1 MVFKKSFYNFLDV
14 SISILASKTVFNIY
28 CQFFSIYLAI
38 KGSNMTITSKNKT
51 KNRVLINKIS
61 EIKIFKNLPQL
72 LRPNFKGVKK
82 IIKRS
87 ILQK

>member
-1 MVFKKSFYNFLDV
+1 
-14 SISILASKTVFNIY
+14 
-28 CQFFSIYLAI
+28 
-38 KGSNMTITSKNKT
+38 MTITSKNKT